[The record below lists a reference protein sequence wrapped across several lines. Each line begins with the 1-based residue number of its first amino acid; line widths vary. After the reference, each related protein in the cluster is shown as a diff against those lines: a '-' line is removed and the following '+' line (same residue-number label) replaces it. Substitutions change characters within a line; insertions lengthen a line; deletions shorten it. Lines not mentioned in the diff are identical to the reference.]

1 MITVATTRRW
11 NLGLAVSRARKESRA
26 NGEAGS
32 TLVETAVSILIL
44 LTFLMGIM
52 EISLAGYTYHIVSEL
67 AQEGTRY
74 AMIRGSTAAGSAGTA
89 CAAPGPPTCVA
100 QSADIQSFV
109 TNFGFPGID
118 SSKMTVTPSWS
129 AFASG
134 SSCPGTGPCNSPGNS
149 VTVQVQYSFPIA
161 VPFVSVRTINMSSTS
176 SMIIAQ

>member
-1 MITVATTRRW
+1 MNLSATFRRKF
-11 NLGLAVSRARKESRA
+11 AFAASHARKRVRA

-44 LTFLMGIM
+44 LSFLLGIM
-52 EISLAGYTYHIVSEL
+52 EISLAGYTYHIVAEL

-109 TNFGFPGID
+109 KNFGFPGID
-118 SSKMTVTPSWS
+118 PSKMTVTPTWS

-134 SSCPGTGPCNSPGNS
+134 SPCPGGGPCNSPGNS
-149 VTVQVQYSFPIA
+149 VTVQVQYNFPIA
-161 VPFVSVRTINMSSTS
+161 VPFVSIRTISMSSTS